1 MGETNGQQQQV
12 KVAVPLSVRPH
23 IIGRQGTTIQGISK
37 RTGARVQIPKTEDT
51 PGVDLDDDD
60 SLTVDVTI
68 EGDAVSAEMAKREI
82 DTIVNE
88 RTSTV
93 NMRLRDIPGEFYPF
107 IAGPHNSRIDA
118 LEDGREIRIQVPHYH
133 TWSDQPPP
141 QLPSSGIPQFV
152 PSSSNHIRISGD
164 RPAAQEA
171 RAEIDRRVQELH
183 RQLTLSQV
191 PIDRG
196 RHQFVLDRGGA
207 SLHDLLQETGCSVI
221 LPPASEDTEMLTVV
235 GPPDRI
241 DAGMDKVMS
250 LAMSMQMSNV
260 DLARDIARRHANA
273 PLGPEAHAR
282 ALTRY
287 FQRREAVE
295 HLEQRYNARIILPP
309 PGNGP
314 TNWEIYSR
322 DGANG
327 IRARSDIMNMMNAHP
342 PSRLRHVE
350 LDPFFQQHVHR
361 QGARHVHEHFGVHL
375 LTPDETDESPHV
387 ILVYEGP
394 PGADSEYHL
403 PRQQPTPQE
412 IAEFE
417 KTLLQAQEHILSL
430 IQGQQDIGG
439 AIVEVPPK

>member
-1 MGETNGQQQQV
+1 MN
-12 KVAVPLSVRPH
+12 VRPH
-23 IIGRQGTTIQGISK
+23 IIGRQGTIIQGISK

-51 PGVDLDDDD
+51 PGLDLDDDD

-82 DTIVNE
+82 DAIVNE

-93 NMRLRDIPGEFYPF
+93 NMRLRDVPAEFYPF

-118 LEDGREIRIQVPHYH
+118 LEDGRQVRIQVPHYH
-133 TWSDQPPP
+133 TWSDQAPP
-141 QLPSSGIPQFV
+141 QPPSSGMPEFV
-152 PSSSNHIRISGD
+152 PSLTNHIKISGD
-164 RPAAQEA
+164 RLAAQEA
-171 RAEIDRRVQELH
+171 RAEIDRRVQELR
-183 RQLTLSQV
+183 RQLTLSQI

-221 LPPASEDTEMLTVV
+221 LPPASEDTEVLTVV
-235 GPPDRI
+235 GPQGSI
-241 DAGMDKVMS
+241 DAGMDKVMN

-273 PLGPEAHAR
+273 PMGPEAHAR

-287 FQRREAVE
+287 LLRRKAVE
-295 HLEQRYNARIILPP
+295 QLEQQYNARIILPP

-342 PSRLRHVE
+342 PTRLRHVE
-350 LDPFFQQHVHR
+350 VDPFFQQHVHR
-361 QGARHVHEHFGVHL
+361 QGAKHVRENFGVNL
-375 LTPDETDESPHV
+375 LSPDETDEWPHIV
-387 ILVYEGP
+387 LVYEGP
-394 PGADSEYHL
+394 SGADQDYQL
-403 PRQQPTPQE
+403 PRQQPSPQE
-412 IAEFE
+412 IAQFE
-417 KTLLQAQEHILSL
+417 RSLHQAQEHLLSL
-430 IQGQQDIGG
+430 IQGHEDIDDTN
-439 AIVEVPPK
+439 IEVPPK